1 MLGVEQFWGVSRKL
15 RLMPL
20 EHLQFMA
27 FLFLDHNN
35 DGYLCD
41 YDL

>member
-1 MLGVEQFWGVSRKL
+1 MLAVEQFWAVSRKL

-20 EHLQFMA
+20 DHVQFMA